1 MIFLGYFVKV
11 DEGDVDDKE
20 EMEARTYEDREKTL
34 DGFSVLLLTIDLK
47 DHIIYFIINRS
58 NS

>member
-11 DEGDVDDKE
+11 DEGDVEDKE

-47 DHIIYFIINRS
+47 DHIVYFIINRS